1 MIIQSAFTVAA
12 PPDDVYQLMLDVEKV
27 APCIPGAQVTGRR
40 EDGSYDADVKVKLGP
55 VSMTYRGNVA
65 VEEHDDA
72 ERTAKLRAKA
82 NEARGQGTAQAVMS
96 MAVAAADD
104 GTSNVSVSTD
114 LLVSGRV
121 AQMGQGIMQDVA
133 TRMIG
138 EMARNME
145 AMLTTGTAPQASDS
159 VKAGSVVGARGCRP
173 RQAHVRARRR
183 RGRRRVGWLRLDAH
197 ARACWSRAR
206 SSCLRA
212 SA

>member
-1 MIIQSAFTVAA
+1 MIIQSSFTVAA
-12 PPDDVYQLMLDVEKV
+12 PPDDVYRLMLDVEQV
-27 APCIPGAQVTGRR
+27 APCIPGAHVTGRR

-55 VSMTYRGNVA
+55 VSMTYRGTVS
-65 VEEHDDA
+65 VEEHDDV

-82 NEARGQGTAQAVMS
+82 NEARGQGTAQATMTMS
-96 MAVAAADD
+96 VAPADD
-104 GTSNVSVSTD
+104 GSSNVAVSTD

-159 VKAGSVVGARGCRP
+159 IKAGGVAGAVAADRVKRLFGRG
-173 RQAHVRARRR
+173 
-183 RGRRRVGWLRLDAH
+183 GDAGG
-197 ARACWSRAR
+197 
-206 SSCLRA
+206 A
-212 SA
+212 S

>member
-12 PPDDVYQLMLDVEKV
+12 PPDDVYHLMLDVEKV
-27 APCIPGAQVTGRR
+27 APCIPGARVTGRR
-40 EDGSYDADVKVKLGP
+40 DDGAYDAEVKVKLGP
-55 VSMTYRGNVA
+55 VSMTYRGTVA

-96 MAVAAADD
+96 MGVAPGDD
-104 GTSNVSVSTD
+104 GSSNVSVSTD

-145 AMLTTGTAPQASDS
+145 AMLTTGTAPEASDS
-159 VKAGSVVGARGCRP
+159 VKAGSVVGAVAADRV
-173 RQAHVRARRR
+173 QAPVRTRRR
-183 RGRRRVGWLRLDAH
+183 RGRRRL
-197 ARACWSRAR
+197 ARGC
-206 SSCLRA
+206 
-212 SA
+212 

>member
-1 MIIQSAFTVAA
+1 MIIESAFTVAA
-12 PPDDVYQLMLDVEKV
+12 APDDVYRLMLDVEQV
-27 APCIPGAQVTGRR
+27 APCIPGARVTGKR
-40 EDGSYDADVKVKLGP
+40 EDGSYDAEVKVKLGP
-55 VSMTYRGNVA
+55 VSMSYKGTVA
-65 VEEHDDA
+65 VDEHDDA

-96 MAVAAADD
+96 MRVVPGAGGGSD
-104 GTSNVSVSTD
+104 VSVSTD

-145 AMLTTGTAPQASDS
+145 SMLTTGTAPQASDS
-159 VKAGSVVGARGCRP
+159 VKAGSVVGAVAADRVKRLFGRG
-173 RQAHVRARRR
+173 
-183 RGRRRVGWLRLDAH
+183 DD
-197 ARACWSRAR
+197 
-206 SSCLRA
+206 

>member
-12 PPDDVYQLMLDVEKV
+12 PPDDVYHLMLDVEKV
-27 APCIPGAQVTGRR
+27 APCIPGARVTARR
-40 EDGSYDADVKVKLGP
+40 DDGAYDAEVKVKLGP
-55 VSMTYRGNVA
+55 VSMTYRGSVA

-82 NEARGQGTAQAVMS
+82 NEARGQGTAQATMLMGV
-96 MAVAAADD
+96 VPADD

-138 EMARNME
+138 EMAKNME
-145 AMLTTGTAPQASDS
+145 AMLTTGTAPEASDS
-159 VKAGSVVGARGCRP
+159 VKAGSVVGAVAADRVKRLFGRGGDE
-173 RQAHVRARRR
+173 A
-183 RGRRRVGWLRLDAH
+183 GG
-197 ARACWSRAR
+197 
-206 SSCLRA
+206 
-212 SA
+212 

>member
-1 MIIQSAFTVAA
+1 MIIQSSFTVAA

-27 APCIPGAQVTGRR
+27 APCIPGAHVTGRR
-40 EDGSYDADVKVKLGP
+40 DDGAYDADVKVKLGP
-55 VSMTYRGNVA
+55 VSMTYRGTVA

-82 NEARGQGTAQAVMS
+82 NEARGQGTAQAAMTMS
-96 MAVAAADD
+96 VAPAGD
-104 GTSNVSVSTD
+104 GTSNVAVSTD

-138 EMARNME
+138 EMAKNME

-159 VKAGSVVGARGCRP
+159 IRAGSVAGAVAADRVKRMFGRGGDEGG
-173 RQAHVRARRR
+173 AA
-183 RGRRRVGWLRLDAH
+183 
-197 ARACWSRAR
+197 
-206 SSCLRA
+206 
-212 SA
+212 

>member
-1 MIIQSAFTVAA
+1 MIIQSSFTVAA
-12 PPDDVYQLMLDVEKV
+12 PPDDVYRLMLDVEKV

-40 EDGSYDADVKVKLGP
+40 DDGSYDADVKVKLGP
-55 VSMTYRGNVA
+55 VSMTYRGTVA

-72 ERTAKLRAKA
+72 ERTARLRAKA
-82 NEARGQGTAQAVMS
+82 NEARGQGTAQAAMTMS
-96 MAVAAADD
+96 VAPADD
-104 GTSNVSVSTD
+104 GGSNVAVSTD

-159 VKAGSVVGARGCRP
+159 IKAGSVAGAVAADRVKRLFGRG
-173 RQAHVRARRR
+173 
-183 RGRRRVGWLRLDAH
+183 GDAGD
-197 ARACWSRAR
+197 
-206 SSCLRA
+206 A
-212 SA
+212 S

>member
-1 MIIQSAFTVAA
+1 MIIQSSFTVAA
-12 PPDDVYQLMLDVEKV
+12 PPDDVYRLMLDVEKV
-27 APCIPGAQVTGRR
+27 APCIPGAHVTGRR
-40 EDGSYDADVKVKLGP
+40 DDGSYDADVKVKLGP

-82 NEARGQGTAQAVMS
+82 NEARGQGTAQAAMS
-96 MAVAAADD
+96 MSVAPGDEGGSHVA
-104 GTSNVSVSTD
+104 VSTD

-159 VKAGSVVGARGCRP
+159 VKAGSVVGAVAADRVKRLFGRGDD
-173 RQAHVRARRR
+173 
-183 RGRRRVGWLRLDAH
+183 GSG
-197 ARACWSRAR
+197 
-206 SSCLRA
+206 A
-212 SA
+212 S